1 MAIIH
6 IYRPELTAEERAK
19 RMEAIKKAAVD
30 LVIATERKKAREN
43 AR

>member
-1 MAIIH
+1 MNIITVT
-6 IYRPELTAEERAK
+6 RPDLTPKERAK

-30 LVIATERKKAREN
+30 LVIAAERKKARDN